1 MPENYSFVSKGE
13 DKWASILITK
23 GKYTGIIYQYGR
35 VSVAEEEN
43 EDGNLPLSF
52 DYNVIDFNGHEFQD
66 LIESKEFKNTLGDI
80 LVEILDEQLDQDN
93 LEYSAATSDTS
104 DND

>member
-13 DKWASILITK
+13 DKLASILITK

-35 VSVAEEEN
+35 VSIAEREN

-52 DYNVIDFNGHEFQD
+52 DYNVVDYNNFK
-66 LIESKEFKNTLGDI
+66 ESDIHSSKDFKNTLGDI
-80 LVEILDEQLDQDN
+80 LVEILDEQLETEN
-93 LEYSAATSDTS
+93 LEY
-104 DND
+104 ND

>member
-35 VSVAEEEN
+35 VSIAEREN

-52 DYNVIDFNGHEFQD
+52 DYNVVDYNNFK
-66 LIESKEFKNTLGDI
+66 ESDIHSSKDFKNTLGDI
-80 LVEILDEQLDQDN
+80 LVEILDEQLETNN
-93 LEYSAATSDTS
+93 LEY
-104 DND
+104 NN